1 MKEQLDYLRGLTKDP
16 DDLSGLPDAINALE
30 KYHTE
35 LNAKSAEWV
44 ETEGKYQ
51 DRINKLQESNR
62 SLISQIPV
70 AGEPQETHDH
80 VPTKEDTRQAF
91 TNILTGGR

>member
-1 MKEQLDYLRGLTKDP
+1 MKEQLEYLRGLTKDP

-30 KYHTE
+30 KFNEDYS
-35 LNAKSAEWV
+35 AKQSEWV

-70 AGEPQETHDH
+70 AGEPQDTHDH
-80 VPTKEDTRQAF
+80 VPTKEDTREAF
-91 TNILTGGR
+91 INILTGGR

>member
-16 DDLSGLPDAINALE
+16 DDLSGLPDVINALE
-30 KYHTE
+30 QFNTDYG
-35 LNAKSAEWV
+35 AKTSEWV
-44 ETEGKYQ
+44 EAEGKYQ

-70 AGEPQETHDH
+70 VGEAPETNNH
-80 VPTKEDTRQAF
+80 VPTKEDTREAF
-91 TNILTGGR
+91 INILTGGR

>member
-1 MKEQLDYLRGLTKDP
+1 MKEQLEYLRSLTKDP

-30 KYHTE
+30 KFNEDYS
-35 LNAKSAEWV
+35 AKQSEWV

-70 AGEPQETHDH
+70 AGETPETNNH
-80 VPTKEDTRQAF
+80 VPTKRTHVKHLLIF
-91 TNILTGGR
+91 

>member
-1 MKEQLDYLRGLTKDP
+1 MKEQLDYLRELIKDP
-16 DDLSGLPDAINALE
+16 DDLSGLPDVINALE
-30 KYHTE
+30 QFNTDYT
-35 LNAKSAEWV
+35 AKTSEWV

-70 AGEPQETHDH
+70 AGEPQETHDY
-80 VPTKEDTRQAF
+80 VPTKEDTRDAF
-91 TNILTGGR
+91 IKILSGGR

>member
-1 MKEQLDYLRGLTKDP
+1 MKDQLDYLRGLTKDP
-16 DDLSGLPDAINALE
+16 DDLSGLPEVINALE
-30 KYHTE
+30 QFNTE
-35 LNAKSAEWV
+35 FNTKSAEWV

-80 VPTKEDTRQAF
+80 VPTKEDTRDAF
-91 TNILTGGR
+91 IKILTGGR